1 MLRLGRSGVR
11 SLSRT
16 NYYVSSPAHPVVRA
30 LGGAGRFSS
39 GGPAEKVPAEASATI
54 VDAVQPLYTATEGL
68 NLGWNP
74 TDMICAFIEN
84 LHLSWQIPYWEA
96 IVLTTIGLRVC
107 LLPLSIKTAQGSARM
122 AKVRPLL
129 QKVSDAMKRDP
140 QASTVARRNAYAAQS
155 KALLA
160 QHKVNPLMSLAMP
173 LVQLPVFM
181 SFFFALQAM
190 GGHFPGMESG
200 GTLWFTDLTQ
210 PDSNLILPVMNAAS
224 FLVMV
229 ELGADGMGAG
239 SNTQTFRWV
248 MRGLALGMTP
258 LTMNLPTGLFVYWTA
273 NNAIS
278 VSQATIMKLP
288 AVKKALDIPDKPAD
302 EAQPDLKIARMNPFK
317 VVVEGVK
324 KEFAHSEK
332 AKAEIVD
339 GTTGRDTP
347 SGPLPNAPQGPPP
360 TTFSMPPRK
369 AKKGKKGSK

>member
-1 MLRLGRSGVR
+1 MDV
-11 SLSRT
+11 T
-16 NYYVSSPAHPVVRA
+16 
-30 LGGAGRFSS
+30 
-39 GGPAEKVPAEASATI
+39 
-54 VDAVQPLYTATEGL
+54 QPLYTATEGL

-74 TDMICAFIEN
+74 TDLICGFIEN

-140 QASTVARRNAYAAQS
+140 QAQKMDRRQAYAAQS
-155 KALLA
+155 KALMA

-200 GTLWFTDLTQ
+200 GMLWFEDLTA

-229 ELGADGMGAG
+229 ELGADGMGSGAQ
-239 SNTQTFRWV
+239 TQTFKWV

-278 VSQATIMKLP
+278 VSQATVMKLP
-288 AVKKALDIPDKPAD
+288 AVKRALDIPDKPA
-302 EAQPDLKIARMNPFK
+302 EETQPDLKVARANPFK
-317 VVVEGVK
+317 IAIEGVK
-324 KEFAHSEK
+324 QEFSSQEAVR
-332 AKAEIVD
+332 AEIVD
-339 GTTGRDTP
+339 GTTPGSGTP
-347 SGPLPNAPQGPPP
+347 TGPLANAPTGPPP
-360 TTFSMPPRK
+360 TTFAMPPRK
-369 AKKGKKGSK
+369 GGNKGKKGKK